1 MLHVPDVYSGLCA
14 VHHWLQSLR
23 WRCPLINF
31 DIIWEKVPH
40 KDKSMLII
48 MVEGACCTSIHSKLK
63 CLVIK
68 HTNLCKC
75 PTLPVGLQYAS
86 DKWRST
92 WTSGHPSSCQAL
104 LVHHDLNQVYCIY
117 LCVSEHSWLASS
129 VSGRLMGLICPTALC
144 VRQAPRPRWRT
155 WVKEWIIDSDKAL
168 RALIAAGELDY
179 LFKVPSLGKGES
191 YQWSPDW
198 PHIVLLWTCSG
209 RAKKKRERER
219 DACLWVHIYLGRIE
233 IAQSLP
239 VAACVCTRAHQ
250 TRPVSVM
257 SSCHGDIF
265 CECFSF

>member
-1 MLHVPDVYSGLCA
+1 MSHV
-14 VHHWLQSLR
+14 
-23 WRCPLINF
+23 
-31 DIIWEKVPH
+31 
-40 KDKSMLII
+40 
-48 MVEGACCTSIHSKLK
+48 TS
-63 CLVIK
+63 
-68 HTNLCKC
+68 
-75 PTLPVGLQYAS
+75 GLQYIS

-104 LVHHDLNQVYCIY
+104 LVHHELNQVYCIY
-117 LCVSEHSWLASS
+117 LCVNEHSWLASS

-209 RAKKKRERER
+209 RAEKKRKS
-219 DACLWVHIYLGRIE
+219 DACLRVHIYLGRIE

-239 VAACVCTRAHQ
+239 VAACTCTRAHQ

-265 CECFSF
+265 CECFPF

>member
-1 MLHVPDVYSGLCA
+1 MSHVTC
-14 VHHWLQSLR
+14 
-23 WRCPLINF
+23 
-31 DIIWEKVPH
+31 
-40 KDKSMLII
+40 
-48 MVEGACCTSIHSKLK
+48 
-63 CLVIK
+63 
-68 HTNLCKC
+68 
-75 PTLPVGLQYAS
+75 GLQHAS

-117 LCVSEHSWLASS
+117 LCVNEHSWLASS

-144 VRQAPRPRWRT
+144 VRQAPRPCWRT

-209 RAKKKRERER
+209 RAKKKERER
-219 DACLWVHIYLGRIE
+219 RVFASAHLFGSDWNSSITSSCSLRVHACPSDTPGVSNVELSRWHFLRVFLFLE
-233 IAQSLP
+233 ITNCLDGENHTPPHSTLP
-239 VAACVCTRAHQ
+239 VVT
-250 TRPVSVM
+250 
-257 SSCHGDIF
+257 
-265 CECFSF
+265 FSQCRRKLLTFSLDEDP